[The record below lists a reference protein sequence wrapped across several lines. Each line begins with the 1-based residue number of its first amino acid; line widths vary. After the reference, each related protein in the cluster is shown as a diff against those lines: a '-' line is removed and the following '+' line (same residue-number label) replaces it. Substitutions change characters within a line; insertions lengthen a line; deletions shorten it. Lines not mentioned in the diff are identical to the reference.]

1 MLVIQRKLNQSIKI
15 GDNVD
20 ITVVKVGDN
29 SIKLGINAPKN
40 VRVRRTEDL
49 EKEQEK
55 QINNK

>member
-29 SIKLGINAPKN
+29 SIKLGINAPKD